1 MDKSILLCT
10 RDIENMW
17 RNGIP
22 LSKAIR
28 HMQYLLTPYEVRAAK
43 EELRKIADSKRLMY
57 KNYKDHKGAK
67 R

>member
-22 LSKAIR
+22 LAKAIR
-28 HMQYLLTPYEVRAAK
+28 HMQYLLAPNEVNAAQRDLRLKQSEPYRAYK
-43 EELRKIADSKRLMY
+43 SYKGMRK
-57 KNYKDHKGAK
+57 
-67 R
+67 